1 MVYTIG
7 RNGWSN
13 LVSICSKAELEE
25 GRAVI
30 WFWAWEQVEKSYL
43 QVISVCLINSGYT
56 AWTGLKIQSFF
67 CLVSFLF
74 YEPKNWAFTYPT
86 EILNH
91 WCHLFFHMKYLREK
105 KKKGSRLS
113 FLEALGYKTIGS
125 EKITNLPLN
134 KSFPDGCFGWNQMEI
149 VVAFLF
155 RAPPPWQSNIVS
167 SPHLRKFRFCILPWQ
182 CHTIPFRHWLFM
194 TVICNDGYKPCL
206 SANTVVYLISPLM
219 PKMFIASRLDF
230 W

>member
-1 MVYTIG
+1 MPHQFRIHCVNRTE
-7 RNGWSN
+7 N
-13 LVSICSKAELEE
+13 SKLFLL
-25 GRAVI
+25 G
-30 WFWAWEQVEKSYL
+30 FS
-43 QVISVCLINSGYT
+43 
-56 AWTGLKIQSFF
+56 
-67 CLVSFLF
+67 SFLWAKELSF
-74 YEPKNWAFTYPT
+74 YLPNWDIKPLMSFIFPH
-86 EILNH
+86 EISQG
-91 WCHLFFHMKYLREK
+91 K
-105 KKKGSRLS
+105 KKSSRLS

-194 TVICNDGYKPCL
+194 TVICNDDYKPCL

-230 W
+230 L